1 MAEDM
6 CRTSDV
12 TEITP
17 PGIGAVVLKELPAAG
32 KQGIVYVIEGDPITA
47 YTWNGEDFV
56 SICPLG

>member
-6 CRTSDV
+6 CRTSEV

-32 KQGIVYVIEGDPITA
+32 KEGIVYVIEGDPITA
-47 YTWNGEDFV
+47 YTWDGEDFV